1 MVVARSVAAL
11 RAHISEPSV
20 DFDMFHEI
28 GHDQTVKTFPAGL
41 VMPAQVGEAIC
52 THSDA
57 PGESR
62 KPRSLVRGDA
72 VDETSPCPGKAADME
87 SNSKRIFKYMC
98 MLTVCGNAIFNSC
111 DLVSTVFTND

>member
-1 MVVARSVAAL
+1 M
-11 RAHISEPSV
+11 
-20 DFDMFHEI
+20 DFVIREQV
-28 GHDQTVKTFPAGL
+28 GHDQTVKAFPAGL

-72 VDETSPCPGKAADME
+72 MDETAPCPRKAADME
-87 SNSKRIFKYMC
+87 CYSKRIRKYMC
-98 MLTVCGNAIFNSC
+98 VLTVCGNAIFNGC
-111 DLVSTVFTND
+111 DLVLAVSTND